1 MDYTFYSEVLLHDA
15 HSKHIRI
22 ILAIINGILESY
34 KNGFLNLMRWIQNM
48 QQKIQQ
54 SADKKVKFH
63 HDKHF
68 ETSDFHI
75 MDWRYYKWNNAALF
89 LEYK

>member
-34 KNGFLNLMRWIQNM
+34 KNGFLNLNEMNTEHATENPTVW
-48 QQKIQQ
+48 
-54 SADKKVKFH
+54 
-63 HDKHF
+63 
-68 ETSDFHI
+68 
-75 MDWRYYKWNNAALF
+75 W
-89 LEYK
+89 

>member
-1 MDYTFYSEVLLHDA
+1 
-15 HSKHIRI
+15 
-22 ILAIINGILESY
+22 
-34 KNGFLNLMRWIQNM
+34 M

-63 HDKHF
+63 RDKHF